1 MTSLAVVHLNLTES
15 KEDLLVE
22 RLFLIYAS
30 SLYRNTRRTRF
41 NFSFQKYKWTIVWN
55 FCPYTARI
63 IRDILDTYVTELHY
77 DIYNLE

>member
-1 MTSLAVVHLNLTES
+1 MVHLNLTES

-22 RLFLIYAS
+22 RLFFIYTS
-30 SLYRNTRRTRF
+30 SLYRDTHRTRF
-41 NFSFQKYKWTIVWN
+41 SFSFQRYKWKVVWN
-55 FCPYTARI
+55 FSLYIFSARD